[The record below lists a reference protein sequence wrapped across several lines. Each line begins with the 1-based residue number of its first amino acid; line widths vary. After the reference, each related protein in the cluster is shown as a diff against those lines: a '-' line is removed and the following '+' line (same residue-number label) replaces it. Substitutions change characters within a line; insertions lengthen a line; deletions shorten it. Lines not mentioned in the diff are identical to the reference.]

1 MNTIRMV
8 VATLPM
14 AFLTACGGGGGG
26 GGAASAPA
34 PAPTPTI
41 DDDSVPPDWSLL
53 TEFAEHADSPVLEA
67 VRGITRAMGADL
79 FLSPFAEAGNLN
91 ETNHTKNLGVYFT
104 TLPGGGNS
112 LVFNIGVY
120 DDISLVEANNFWATR
135 DYTSVTTTGVVVGD
149 VTLARNRLTGTRY
162 QGMSRMAIQTFSGW
176 LDGSVFGTSRIAF
189 AYRTPAEDYRFVSH
203 TSGVPSNS
211 RPSATG
217 TETSATWEGVTVAS
231 IKADREFIRGDA
243 TITISDL
250 TNADVN
256 LRFDNWHD
264 LDNEELS
271 TMPAITYDNLTL
283 TNGSFGGSSPDQV
296 FGHFYGTDHNEVGGY
311 FNTMDVTGAFGG
323 TRQPAE
329 SSE

>member
-1 MNTIRMV
+1 MV
-8 VATLPM
+8 AATLPM
-14 AFLTACGGGGGG
+14 AFLIACGGGGGG
-26 GGAASAPA
+26 GGAASAPAPA

-53 TEFAEHADSPVLEA
+53 TEFAEHADFPVLEA

-91 ETNHTKNLGVYFT
+91 ETNHTKPNRAYLT
-104 TLPGGGNS
+104 TLPGRSNS
-112 LVFNIGVY
+112 LVFNIDGY
-120 DDISLVEANNFWATR
+120 DDISLVEANIFWENM
-135 DYTSVTTTGVVVGD
+135 DYTSATTTGVVVGD
-149 VTLARNRLTGTRY
+149 VTLARSRLTGTEY
-162 QGMSRMAIQTFSGW
+162 PDLSFIEIQTFSGW

-189 AYRTPAEDYRFVSH
+189 AYGTPVEYRFVSH

>member
-1 MNTIRMV
+1 MV
-8 VATLPM
+8 AATLPM
-14 AFLTACGGGGGG
+14 AFLIACGGGGGG
-26 GGAASAPA
+26 GGAASAPAPA

-53 TEFAEHADSPVLEA
+53 TEFAEHADFPVLEA

-91 ETNHTKNLGVYFT
+91 ETGHTKDPGVYLT
-104 TLPGGGNS
+104 TLPGGGNN
-112 LVFNIGVY
+112 LVFNIGAY
-120 DDISLVEANNFWATR
+120 EDISLAENNNFWVM
-135 DYTSVTTTGVVVGD
+135 DSYTSITTTGVVVGD

-162 QGMSRMAIQTFSGW
+162 QGMSHMEIQTFSGW

-189 AYRTPAEDYRFVSH
+189 AYRTPAADYRFVSH

-211 RPSATG
+211 MPRATG